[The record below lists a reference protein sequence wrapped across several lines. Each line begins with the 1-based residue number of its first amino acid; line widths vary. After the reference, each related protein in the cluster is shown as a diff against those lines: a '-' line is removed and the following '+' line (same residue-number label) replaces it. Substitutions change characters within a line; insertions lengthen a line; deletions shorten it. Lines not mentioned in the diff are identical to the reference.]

1 MNKLLLSLC
10 AVVLSFCACSTDKN
24 DFARVENGQFIEND
38 QPYYYIGTNLW
49 YGAILGSQGEGGD
62 RERLLAELDQLSELG
77 VNNLRVLVGADGHGG
92 VRTKVEPTLQKAP
105 HDYDAE
111 LLEGLDY
118 LLFEMSKRNMKAV
131 LYLNNAWEWSGGYTQ
146 YLMWAGEEQAPIPVI
161 DGWDKYM
168 AYASTFITNDKAKAI
183 FDGYV
188 TDIVTRTN
196 SITGERY
203 IDDPTIFSWQISN
216 EPRAFS
222 SERANKEAFA
232 EWIGAT
238 AKLIRSLDPNHMIS
252 TGSEGSH
259 GCEQDIELFEKIHSF
274 DEISYMNIHIWPKN
288 WSWIETDDMASTIDV
303 AKSNTTDYIAKHVEV
318 AKKLGKPI
326 ALEEF
331 GFPRDGMRFTLD
343 TPTTYRDQYY
353 QYVFDAVLSS
363 AAEGGLLGGCNFWG
377 WGGQIT
383 PSSESIFWRKGDQ
396 YCGDPAQ
403 EEQGLNSV
411 FAADESTLEII
422 RSATNKLN

>member
-10 AVVLSFCACSTDKN
+10 CSFLLLCACQEQQTQVQ
-24 DFARVENGQFIEND
+24 FAKVENGQFIENGE
-38 QPYYYIGTNLW
+38 PYYYIGTNLW
-49 YGAILGSQGEGGD
+49 FGAILGSKGEGGD
-62 RERLLAELDQLSELG
+62 RERLLAELDRLSDLG
-77 VNNLRVLVGADGHGG
+77 VNNLRVLVGADGEGG
-92 VRTKVEPTLQKAP
+92 VRTKAEPTLQKAP
-105 HDYDAE
+105 GEYDAD

-118 LLFEMSKRNMKAV
+118 LLVEMGKRNMKAV

-183 FDGYV
+183 FDNYV

-196 SITGERY
+196 SLSGERY

-216 EPRAFS
+216 EPRCFNPD
-222 SERANKEAFA
+222 NKEAFA
-232 EWIGAT
+232 QWIGAT

-274 DEISYMNIHIWPKN
+274 DEISYINIHIWPYN
-288 WSWIETDDMASTIDV
+288 WGWVDTNDMASTIEV
-303 AKSNTTDYIAKHVEV
+303 AKKNTTDYIAKHIEV
-318 AKKLGKPI
+318 AAQLAKPV

-331 GFPRDGMRFTLD
+331 GFPRDGKLFTLD

-353 QYVFDAVLSS
+353 QFVFDAVVNS
-363 AAEGGLLGGCNFWG
+363 AAENGLLSGCNFWG
-377 WGGQIT
+377 WGGNVT
-383 PSSESIFWRKGDQ
+383 PSSESLFWRKGDP

-411 FAADESTLEII
+411 FTSDSSTLEII
-422 RSATNKLN
+422 KTATSKLN

>member
-1 MNKLLLSLC
+1 MNRLLLPLCFIAILLC
-10 AVVLSFCACSTDKN
+10 ACQESKTE
-24 DFARVENGQFIEND
+24 FAKIENGQFIENNK
-38 QPYYYIGTNLW
+38 PYYYIGANLW
-49 YGAILGSQGEGGD
+49 FGAILGSQGEGGN
-62 RERLLAELDQLSELG
+62 RERLLEELDQLNQLG

-92 VRTKVEPTLQKAP
+92 VRTKAEPTLQKAP
-105 HDYDAE
+105 GEYDAD

-118 LLFEMSKRNMKAV
+118 LLVEMGKRNMKAV

-146 YLMWAGEEQAPIPVI
+146 YLMWAGEEQAPIPVV

-168 AYASTFITNDKAKAI
+168 AYASTFITNDKAQAI
-183 FDGYV
+183 FDNYV

-196 SITGERY
+196 SLSGERY

-216 EPRAFS
+216 EPRCFNPD
-222 SERANKEAFA
+222 NKEAFA
-232 EWIGAT
+232 KWIGST

-259 GCEQDIELFEKIHSF
+259 GCEGDIELFEKIHSF
-274 DEISYMNIHIWPKN
+274 DEISYLNIHIWPKN
-288 WSWIETDDMASTIDV
+288 WSWIDPSDMASTIDK
-303 AKSNTTDYIAKHVEV
+303 AKQNTTEYIANHIEV
-318 AKKLGKPI
+318 AQRLGKPI

-331 GFPRDGMRFTLD
+331 GFPRDGMLFTLD

-353 QYVFDAVLSS
+353 QFVFDAVINS
-363 AAEGGLLGGCNFWG
+363 ADNSGLLGGCNFWG
-377 WGGQIT
+377 WGGNIT
-383 PSSESIFWRKGDQ
+383 PSDESLFWRKGDP

-411 FAADESTLEII
+411 FTSDGSTLKII
-422 RSATNKLN
+422 KAAISKLN